1 MANDLSITQNLRQ
14 LTLTLPADSVTVAI
28 DVKTLRG
35 QYTFCLNNNYT
46 DLSFNPWSK
55 DHEPSESFQ
64 KIVRETQIEPN
75 SHYLETVMRQSL
87 YSNFGLNNNRPIV
100 NTVQHNVP
108 QTQPESPRYSP
119 CPSNWSDDLLRVNY
133 DAEFENPEQ
142 TDPPTENDTDQP
154 TMSTGTR
161 VPQDLSAQP
170 NTVMRLPHSA
180 PKTLPKTQKPKTR
193 PPYATW
199 AIVKPKRQMQTDTE
213 RNQGLDNGI

>member
-1 MANDLSITQNLRQ
+1 MANDLSITQKLRQ
-14 LTLTLPADSVTVAI
+14 LMLTLPADSVTIDI

-35 QYTFCLNNNYT
+35 QYTFSLNNNYT

-133 DAEFENPEQ
+133 DAELENQEQ
-142 TDPPTENDTDQP
+142 TDPPTENDTDQL
-154 TMSTGTR
+154 TTSTGNCI
-161 VPQDLSAQP
+161 PQDLSAHP
-170 NTVMRLPHSA
+170 DTVMRLPHSA
-180 PKTLPKTQKPKTR
+180 PKTLKKQKPKTR
-193 PPYATW
+193 PPYMTW
-199 AIVKPKRQMQTDTE
+199 AIAQPKRQIQTDKE
-213 RNQGLDNGI
+213 QN